1 MKEKSLPEQTRLTL
15 RQFMEAR
22 KLSHGMVAERG
33 HLHKTTVT
41 RVLTGERRLSLDSLQ
56 GFALA
61 LKCRPSDI
69 IKAAERL

>member
-1 MKEKSLPEQTRLTL
+1 MKEVPLPEKTRLTL
-15 RQFMEAR
+15 RSMMEAR
-22 KLSHGMVAERG
+22 KLSHGKVAELSG
-33 HLHKTTVT
+33 LWKTTVT